1 MESST
6 HRKPTAGS
14 PATGSAT
21 SRGAGQRV
29 LPSRTEPMA
38 RGFIR
43 FIGGPPGAH
52 ALIGRANWWTPL
64 RVLLATAA
72 TFLVFGWLQKAQC
85 IRTGFDGDGN
95 PFVDWS
101 GKRQFTSACYS
112 DTISLYAGRGLDNL
126 DFPYFTSFVDDGVTR
141 YMEYPVLTGLYQWL
155 MAAIA
160 RPVEAV
166 WNFLP
171 LPQVAPAAIYFGV
184 NAFFLAL
191 FWLIA
196 TGLMTKLTG
205 NRVWDTLLMAA
216 SPLVIVHAFTN
227 FDLLTC
233 AAAVAIFVF
242 WANRRPGWAG
252 VATGVGVALKLWP
265 AFIGGALILLCLRQR
280 AWVPLAKLVGWTFG
294 SWLVIN
300 LPIMA
305 FAPEG
310 WSQFFKLNS
319 ERGWEGSTIYAVI
332 AHIVGND
339 AWNGV
344 SPTRS
349 VEGVETLNLLTGVLL
364 LIALLAL
371 AWLVIFAAPRTP
383 RVGQVA
389 FLATLAFMITN
400 KVWSPQYSIWL
411 VPLLVLALPRWRL
424 VFGWAALET
433 VYWYLRMWQ
442 FLPANQAAPH
452 WLVDTVT
459 IVRLGLLVFMA
470 VLVIRQIM
478 GRSPDPIREA
488 HGGRD
493 PLAGVLAEELAE
505 ELAEV
510 QDGVPAGTKA
520 EESAV
525 VQDGALA
532 EAPADAPTNQT
543 ARENGNGSGGEVGV
557 NKKGAEKK
565 ESNDG

>member
-1 MESST
+1 MDSST
-6 HRKPTAGS
+6 NRKMTAE
-14 PATGSAT
+14 
-21 SRGAGQRV
+21 QRV

-38 RGFIR
+38 QGFIR

-52 ALIGRANWWTPL
+52 ALIGRTRWWTPL

-72 TFLVFGWLQKAQC
+72 TFLAFGWLQKAQC
-85 IRTGFDGDGN
+85 LRTAFDSEGL
-95 PFVDWS
+95 PYIDWS

-112 DTISLYAGRGLDNL
+112 DTISLFGSHGLDTL
-126 DFPYFTSFVDDGVTR
+126 DFPYLTSFTDGDGATR

-155 MAAIA
+155 VAVIA
-160 RPVEAV
+160 QPVGVV
-166 WNFLP
+166 WDFLP
-171 LPQVAPAAIYFGV
+171 LPTADSAAIYFGV
-184 NAFFLAL
+184 NAFFLGL
-191 FWLIA
+191 FWMVA

-227 FDLLTC
+227 FDLLAC
-233 AAAVAIFVF
+233 AAAVAIFSF

-280 AWVPLAKLVGWTFG
+280 TWGPLAKLVGGTLG
-294 SWLVIN
+294 SWIAVN
-300 LPIMA
+300 LPIILL
-305 FAPEG
+305 APTG
-310 WSQFFKLNS
+310 WSEFFRLNS

-332 AHIVGND
+332 AHIMGND

-344 SPTRS
+344 SPSKS
-349 VEGVETLNLLTGVLL
+349 VEGADALNLLTGVLL
-364 LIALLAL
+364 LLVLLAL

-383 RVGQVA
+383 RVAQVA

-424 VFGWAALET
+424 VFGWAALEA

-442 FLPANQAAPH
+442 FLPSNQAAPN
-452 WLVDTVT
+452 WLVDSVTVL
-459 IVRLGLLVFMA
+459 RLALLVYMA

-478 GRSPDPIREA
+478 ERIPDPVRDA
-488 HGGRD
+488 HAGRD
-493 PLAGVLAEELAE
+493 PLAGVLD
-505 ELAEV
+505 
-510 QDGVPAGTKA
+510 DGGDGEMGVTKKK
-520 EESAV
+520 V
-525 VQDGALA
+525 GA
-532 EAPADAPTNQT
+532 T
-543 ARENGNGSGGEVGV
+543 
-557 NKKGAEKK
+557 KK

>member
-6 HRKPTAGS
+6 HKK
-14 PATGSAT
+14 T
-21 SRGAGQRV
+21 SSQPRV

-38 RGFIR
+38 RGFVR

-52 ALIGRANWWTPL
+52 ALIGRAKWWTPL

-72 TFLVFGWLQKAQC
+72 TFLAFGWLQKAQC
-85 IRTGFDGDGN
+85 IRTGFTSAGEAY
-95 PFVDWS
+95 VDWS
-101 GKRQFTSACYS
+101 GKRQYTSACYS
-112 DTISLYAGRGLDNL
+112 DTISLYSGRGLDNL
-126 DFPYFTSFVDDGVTR
+126 DFPYFTSITGSDGSVH
-141 YMEYPVLTGLYQWL
+141 YMEYPVLTGLYQWIV
-155 MAAIA
+155 AAIA
-160 RPVEAV
+160 RPVGV
-166 WNFLP
+166 LWDFLP
-171 LPQVAPAAIYFGV
+171 LPLATPVAIFFGV
-184 NAFFLAL
+184 NAFFLGL
-191 FWLIA
+191 FWLVA

-227 FDLLTC
+227 FDLLAC
-233 AAAVAIFVF
+233 AAAVAIFSL

-252 VATGVGVALKLWP
+252 VAVGVGVALKLWP

-280 AWVPLAKLVGWTFG
+280 AWGPLAKLVGGTLG
-294 SWLVIN
+294 TWLIVN
-300 LPIMA
+300 VPIMVA
-305 FAPEG
+305 APEG
-310 WSQFFKLNS
+310 WGEFFRLNS

-332 AHIVGND
+332 AHITGND
-339 AWNGV
+339 SWNGV
-344 SPTRS
+344 SPSKS
-349 VEGVETLNLLTGVLL
+349 VDGAETLNLLTSGLL
-364 LIALLAL
+364 LVALLGL
-371 AWLVIFAAPRTP
+371 AWLVIIAAPRTP

-424 VFGWAALET
+424 VFSWAALEA

-442 FLPANQAAPH
+442 FLPANQAAPN

-459 IVRLGLLVFMA
+459 VVRLALLVFMA

-478 GRSPDPIREA
+478 GRSADPIREA

-493 PLAGVLAEELAE
+493 PLAGVLAA
-505 ELAEV
+505 
-510 QDGVPAGTKA
+510 DVPTGKHH
-520 EESAV
+520 
-525 VQDGALA
+525 
-532 EAPADAPTNQT
+532 
-543 ARENGNGSGGEVGV
+543 RHGNGSGGKVGV
-557 NKKGAEKK
+557 IKKTTTTTAAK